1 MDDDRVRSFEERLWT
16 GGEEVYRQYVA
27 EDCLMVLPAP
37 PFVMSGEAAIRA
49 VSRTPRWSKAE
60 LRDLRICRPR
70 EGLIVLAYAVEAERG
85 EEVYH
90 AFCTSTYLRL
100 DHETWRVVQH
110 QQTVP
115 LATHGES

>member
-1 MDDDRVRSFEERLWT
+1 MT

-37 PFVMSGEAAIRA
+37 PFVMTGEAAIRA
-49 VSRTPRWSKAE
+49 VAETPRWSRAE
-60 LRDLRICRPR
+60 LSDLQIRRPR
-70 EGLIVLAYAVEAERG
+70 EGLIVLAYAVAAERG
-85 EEVYH
+85 EEAYH
-90 AFCTSTYLRL
+90 AFCTSTYIRL

-115 LATHGES
+115 LATDGKA